1 MDAGD
6 RRDLVDKVEAAAE
19 DIREAA
25 KEAADDVA
33 GIVENAGEKRKKY
46 YSPSEVR
53 KRKGCIGCG
62 GAGVL
67 LALSIVAVSLIALL

>member
-6 RRDLVDKVEAAAE
+6 RKELVDKVEAAAE
-19 DIREAA
+19 DVKEVAQ
-25 KEAADDVA
+25 EAADEVA
-33 GIVENAGEKRKKY
+33 GIVEDAEEKRKKY

-67 LALSIVAVSLIALL
+67 LALTILALALFALL